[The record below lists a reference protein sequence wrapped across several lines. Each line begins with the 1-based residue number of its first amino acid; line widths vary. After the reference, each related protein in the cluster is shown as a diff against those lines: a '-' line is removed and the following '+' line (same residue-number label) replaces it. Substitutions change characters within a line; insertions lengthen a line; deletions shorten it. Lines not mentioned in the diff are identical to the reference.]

1 MSPDLAAETGTH
13 IGDGSLYVRRGGP
26 HGSYRYD
33 VTGHALEDQLYLF
46 GTVIPTVSAAYGL
59 DRPGFYVNK
68 DLTWVSV
75 RYQSKPVALF
85 KHEILGIPNGRK
97 TDLSIPLVIRRDAR
111 LMRHLARELLAT
123 DGLVGFYNTSH
134 GPHKYPRIQIKM
146 SASRVIEQLANY
158 LRNELGISFIRR
170 TETVVHNG
178 WRVSPQHILQISR
191 SEDIEAWREEI
202 GFSNPSHIS
211 RIMVHDLLGECKP
224 RTSIKHRLSLL
235 CDPSQSI
242 ATPATITCDEL
253 ISLIDHMRKSFGFP
267 RVGGNELLQKIS
279 KTNRRLDS
287 TLGRKLP
294 LLLDS

>member
-13 IGDGSLYVRRGGP
+13 IGDGSLYIRRGGQ

-46 GTVIPTVSAAYGL
+46 GTVIPAVSAAYGL
-59 DRPGFYVNK
+59 DRPGFYINK
-68 DLTWVSV
+68 ALTWVSI

-85 KHEILGIPNGRK
+85 KHEILGLPNGRK

-123 DGLVGFYNTSH
+123 DGVVGFYNASH

-146 SASRVIEQLANY
+146 NASRVIEHLANY
-158 LRNELGISFIRR
+158 LRNELGILFIRR
-170 TETVVHNG
+170 TETMVHNG
-178 WRVSPQHILQISR
+178 WGISPQHILQISR
-191 SEDIEAWREEI
+191 SEDIEAWRGEI

-235 CDPSQSI
+235 CDSSQGT
-242 ATPATITCDEL
+242 ATPNVITCDDL
-253 ISLIDHMRKSFGFP
+253 ISLIDQMGKSFGFP
-267 RVGGNELLQKIS
+267 RVGGKEILQKINE
-279 KTNRRLDS
+279 TNRRLDS

-294 LLLDS
+294 SLVNS